1 MIRLNIDFLKAD
13 FLEDAKSIFGS
24 DYDAFLATYNE
35 DPYRGIS
42 VNTLKI
48 TSERLKELL
57 PYELDK
63 TSMYKN
69 GYYIDSKIEG
79 LGNNP
84 MHHAGAFYVQ
94 EPSASAPV
102 SLLDVR
108 EGERILDLCAAPGG
122 KSSQILALLN
132 NKGLL
137 WSNEYVKSRSQILLS
152 NLERMGAR
160 NIVVSNCKAD
170 TLCERLSGFFDKV
183 LVDAPCSGEGMFR
196 KNHEASEEWSRDNVS
211 LCAERQLS
219 ILDSASQAVR
229 AGGIIV
235 YSTCTFS
242 YEENEGVVSKFLDR
256 HKDFQIDNRKYSF
269 GRKSNVKGC
278 IRISPLEGG
287 EGQFMVRL
295 KKSGNEPPYD
305 YEYKFSKSKD
315 KLTEKFIEETFRIIP
330 NGSIE
335 LVGDR
340 AYLFPNNIPTLNG
353 LGVIRA
359 GVFIGEIKK
368 NRIEPAHALFSAF
381 TPEYFNSV
389 LCLKI
394 TDERVEKFLRGEEI
408 DCENQRGYTLLA
420 VEGVSLGFGKCSNG
434 RMKNKYPKGLRKTA
448 YSAQ

>member
-1 MIRLNIDFLKAD
+1 MRLNIDFLKAD

-256 HKDFQIDNRKYSF
+256 HKDFQIDNREYSF

-389 LCLKI
+389 LYLKI

>member
-13 FLEDAKSIFGS
+13 FLEEAKSVFGS

-35 DPYRGIS
+35 NPYRGIS

-57 PYELDK
+57 PYELEK
-63 TSMYKN
+63 TPMYKN
-69 GYYIDSKIEG
+69 GYYIDSEIEG

-102 SLLDVR
+102 SLLDVK

-132 NKGLL
+132 NTGLL

-170 TLCERLSGFFDKV
+170 TLCERLSGFFDKI

-196 KNHEASEEWSRDNVS
+196 KNHEASEEWSRDNVR

-229 AGGIIV
+229 AGGVIV

-242 YEENEGVVSKFLDR
+242 YEENEGVVSEFLDR
-256 HKDFQIDNRKYSF
+256 HKDFQIDDRECSF
-269 GRKSNVKGC
+269 GRKSDVKGC

-295 KKSGNEPPYD
+295 KKSGDEPPCE

-340 AYLFPNNIPTLNG
+340 AYLFPDNIPVLNG

-359 GVFIGEIKK
+359 GIFIGEIKK

-381 TPEYFNSV
+381 TPEYFNNV
-389 LCLKI
+389 LDLKI

-408 DCENQRGYTLLA
+408 DCENHKGYTLLA

-448 YSAQ
+448 YSA